1 MNINIYVFFF
11 DMFLLLNE
19 NYDNLVKLFIID
31 NQIYRM
37 IIYEIII
44 KINKIWLIFII
55 LFLQYKD
62 NIGF

>member
-31 NQIYRM
+31 N
-37 IIYEIII
+37 
-44 KINKIWLIFII
+44 
-55 LFLQYKD
+55 
-62 NIGF
+62 